1 MVTRKHKECELCGKI
16 LPCSFCR
23 CEACRNM
30 IYDNTEAS
38 EDYYR
43 EGRWLCKEC
52 IKMGGE

>member
-23 CEACRNM
+23 CDACRNM